1 MVSINRYHHS
11 SHPNHG
17 SLCSCPVDTPDVLH
31 PSFSKTQMSKI
42 TLGSK
47 RKLLATHYRCL
58 TFDLFFSK
66 PLVEEGGPVLAGRS
80 KSGLIYYFL
89 ERNPSLCIDP
99 CSCKSYSVFPSILCY
114 IILTSHTH
122 RHQGLAWLGSVEAR
136 AVGKP
141 TPIVRVSEKT

>member
-1 MVSINRYHHS
+1 VVSINRYHYS
-11 SHPNHG
+11 SYPNYG
-17 SLCSCPVDTPDVLH
+17 SLYSCPIDTPAVLH
-31 PSFSKTQMSKI
+31 SSFSKTQMSKI
-42 TLGSK
+42 TLGSE

-58 TFDLFFSK
+58 TFDLFISK

-80 KSGLIYYFL
+80 KSGLIYYCL
-89 ERNPSLCIDP
+89 ERNPSLCIDS
-99 CSCKSYSVFPSILCY
+99 CSCENYSVFPSILCY

-122 RHQGLAWLGSVEAR
+122 RHRGLARPGSGEAR